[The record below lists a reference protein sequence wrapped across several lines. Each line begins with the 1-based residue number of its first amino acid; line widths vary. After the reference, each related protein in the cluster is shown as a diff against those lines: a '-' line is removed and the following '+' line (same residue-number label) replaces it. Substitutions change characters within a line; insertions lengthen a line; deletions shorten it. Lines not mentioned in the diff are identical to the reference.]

1 MAHFLY
7 DICLFRWARIGPIY
21 LGNLFMFIL
30 FFGGPILF
38 AWLNQKGYNL
48 VEIAIWS
55 VKYIISY
62 VVNLTMK
69 NIVNNYKAR
78 NIIFIMMIITIFI
91 PNAIIKF
98 IIILILSFIII
109 NQNIEYKKK
118 NYIKEYK
125 FGKKTYFFI
134 YIGILIILLFI
145 LKYPLFIIAVP
156 PLIVII
162 HIFYWYWFKSKK

>member
-7 DICLFRWARIGPIY
+7 DICLFRWAKIGPIY

-38 AWLNQKGYNL
+38 VWLNQKGYNL

-98 IIILILSFIII
+98 IIILIFSLLII

-118 NYIKEYK
+118 NYLKEYK
-125 FGKKTYFFI
+125 FDKKVYFIIYFI
-134 YIGILIILLFI
+134 TLFVALWI
-145 LKYPLFIIAVP
+145 LKFSIFINVIP
-156 PLIVII
+156 YVII
-162 HIFYWYWFKSKK
+162 TFQLLYWFIAKK

>member
-21 LGNLFMFIL
+21 LGNLLMVLL
-30 FFGGPILF
+30 FFGGPMLF
-38 AWLNQKGYNL
+38 AWLNQNNYNIF
-48 VEIAIWS
+48 EIAIWS
-55 VKYIISY
+55 FKYIISY
-62 VVNLTMK
+62 ILDLFFK
-69 NIVNNYKAR
+69 YIFNNYNLR
-78 NIIFIMMIITIFI
+78 NKTIIIMLLSLCI
-91 PNAIIKF
+91 PNDIIRF
-98 IIILILSFIII
+98 IIILTFSIIII

-145 LKYPLFIIAVP
+145 LKYPLFIAIIPYV
-156 PLIVII
+156 IVIL
-162 HIFYWYWFKSKK
+162 HILYWFKSKK

>member
-7 DICLFRWARIGPIY
+7 NICLFRWARIGPIY

-98 IIILILSFIII
+98 IIILIFSLLII

-118 NYIKEYK
+118 NYLKEYK
-125 FGKKTYFFI
+125 FDKKVYFIIYFI
-134 YIGILIILLFI
+134 TLFI
-145 LKYPLFIIAVP
+145 ALWILKFSIFIN
-156 PLIVII
+156 VIPYI
-162 HIFYWYWFKSKK
+162 IITFHLLYWFIAKK

>member
-7 DICLFRWARIGPIY
+7 DICLFRWAKIGPIY
-21 LGNLFMFIL
+21 LGNLFMVLL

-69 NIVNNYKAR
+69 NIVNNYKTR

-98 IIILILSFIII
+98 IIILILSLLII

-118 NYIKEYK
+118 NYLKEYK
-125 FGKKTYFFI
+125 FDKKVYFIIYFI
-134 YIGILIILLFI
+134 TLFGALWI
-145 LKYPLFIIAVP
+145 LKFSVFINIIP
-156 PLIVII
+156 YVII
-162 HIFYWYWFKSKK
+162 TFHILYWFKSKK

>member
-7 DICLFRWARIGPIY
+7 DICLFRWAKIGPIY

-69 NIVNNYKAR
+69 NIVNNYKTR

-98 IIILILSFIII
+98 IIILILSLLII

-118 NYIKEYK
+118 NYLKEYK
-125 FGKKTYFFI
+125 FDKKVYFIIYFI
-134 YIGILIILLFI
+134 TLFVALWI
-145 LKYPLFIIAVP
+145 LKFSIFINIIP
-156 PLIVII
+156 YVII
-162 HIFYWYWFKSKK
+162 TFHLLY

>member
-7 DICLFRWARIGPIY
+7 DICLFRWAKIGPIY

-69 NIVNNYKAR
+69 NIVNNYKTR

-98 IIILILSFIII
+98 IIILILTLLII

-118 NYIKEYK
+118 NYLKEYK
-125 FGKKTYFFI
+125 FDKKVYFIIYFI
-134 YIGILIILLFI
+134 TLFVALWI
-145 LKYPLFIIAVP
+145 LKFSIFINIIP
-156 PLIVII
+156 YVII
-162 HIFYWYWFKSKK
+162 TFHLLYWFIAKK